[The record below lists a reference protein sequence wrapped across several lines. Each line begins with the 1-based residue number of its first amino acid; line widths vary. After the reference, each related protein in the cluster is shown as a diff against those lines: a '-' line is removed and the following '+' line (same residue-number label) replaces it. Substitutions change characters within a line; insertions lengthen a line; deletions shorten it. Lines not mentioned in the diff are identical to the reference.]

1 MEDIYKPFL
10 EEISISIENQGKN
23 ESIRDSANEFLE
35 KSIESRY
42 SYNFTWLG
50 RPIIQYPQD
59 ILAFQEI
66 VFRVKPELI
75 IETGVAHGCSLILS
89 ATILNLLDQQENI
102 ERKLSKRKVLGID
115 IDIRT
120 HNKKALENHFL
131 YDYIELIE
139 GSSISKLVA
148 HQVEEFSNRYKTILV
163 CLDSN
168 HSHKHVLEELKI
180 YSKLTSINSYCIVF
194 DTLTEN
200 LPKGMIKNRPW
211 GKGDNPMT
219 AVDEFL
225 STNNSF
231 VPDHSIDNKLLISAN
246 PKGYLRRIN

>member
-10 EEISISIENQGKN
+10 EEITASIENQGGN
-23 ESIRDSANEFLE
+23 ESIKKSANEFLE

-66 VFRVKPELI
+66 VFRVKPDLI
-75 IETGVAHGCSLILS
+75 IETGIAHGGSLILS
-89 ATILNLLDQQENI
+89 ASILNLLDQQENI
-102 ERKLSKRKVLGID
+102 ERTNSKRKVLGID
-115 IDIRT
+115 IDIRS

-131 YDYIELIE
+131 YDYIHLIE
-139 GSSISKLVA
+139 GSSISKLVSEKVA
-148 HQVEEFSNRYKTILV
+148 EFSYGYKNILV

-194 DTLTEN
+194 DTLCEN
-200 LPKGMIKNRPW
+200 LPEGMIKNRPW

-225 STNNSF
+225 STNSSF
-231 VPDHSIDNKLLISAN
+231 TQDQSIDNKLLISAN
-246 PKGYLRRIN
+246 PKGYLKRVN